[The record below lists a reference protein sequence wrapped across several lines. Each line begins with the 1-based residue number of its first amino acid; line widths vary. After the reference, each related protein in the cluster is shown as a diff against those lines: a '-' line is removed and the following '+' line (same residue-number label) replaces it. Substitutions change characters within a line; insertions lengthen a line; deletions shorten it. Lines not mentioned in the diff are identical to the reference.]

1 MTVSPKWPIYMSST
15 LSDMCFYKNRIAT
28 NKRPSCRPPG
38 DAAGPPRSP
47 FPECLC
53 RVVTEG
59 LNGEGLNWSVGVGFQ
74 KIMPLFSIQD
84 LNFIEGAAAVVGTGI
99 NDLI

>member
-1 MTVSPKWPIYMSST
+1 MTVSLKWPIYMSST
-15 LSDMCFYKNRIAT
+15 LSDMCFCKNRIAT
-28 NKRPSCRPPG
+28 NKRLNCRLLK
-38 DAAGPPRSP
+38 DTAGPPQNP

-53 RVVTEG
+53 QVVKVG
-59 LNGEGLNWSVGVGFQ
+59 HNGECLNWAMGLGLQ

-84 LNFIEGAAAVVGTGI
+84 LNFIEGTAAVVGTGI